1 MPRRPRRCVHHP
13 FSNDIDDAQLA
24 CLTLLRLPA
33 LRCLNFLIIQGFLER
48 RRSGRRR
55 YRCGPRERLRGYICK
70 RNHGAIMLVDCMAV
84 IVEHKFGPYR
94 GPAFGSAGKTAICRP
109 DASFAIPRPAVLLS
123 KIALC
128 SAVSDFSPHFRKS
141 GVSAVMFGS
150 RCAVSSRKKVFPS
163 SVYALSSVA

>member
-13 FSNDIDDAQLA
+13 FSNDINDAQLA

-33 LRCLNFLIIQGFLER
+33 LLCLNFLIIQGFLER

-94 GPAFGSAGKTAICRP
+94 GPAFGSAGKNRDLPTRRQFCNSATCGFVVKNRVVLGG
-109 DASFAIPRPAVLLS
+109 FRFFPALPEIGRLS
-123 KIALC
+123 CDVWLQMRR
-128 SAVSDFSPHFRKS
+128 FQ
-141 GVSAVMFGS
+141 
-150 RCAVSSRKKVFPS
+150 
-163 SVYALSSVA
+163 

>member
-48 RRSGRRR
+48 RRSGQRR
-55 YRCGPRERLRGYICK
+55 YRCGPRERLWGYICK

-94 GPAFGSAGKTAICRP
+94 GPAFGSVGKNRDLPSRP
-109 DASFAIPRPAVLLS
+109 RFYASATCGFVAENRGVLGGFRFFPALPE
-123 KIALC
+123 IGHFF
-128 SAVSDFSPHFRKS
+128 SDTQRLRASS
-141 GVSAVMFGS
+141 QES
-150 RCAVSSRKKVFPS
+150 RVKDN
-163 SVYALSSVA
+163 